1 MTAVSLLKGVCNP
14 VIKWSSVETNASDPD
29 NR

>member
-1 MTAVSLLKGVCNP
+1 VSLLKGVCNP
-14 VIKWSSVETNASDPD
+14 VIKWSSVETSASGPD